1 MGFRKGRQYAT
12 TWYNRGLY
20 GPSGKYSRIECF
32 DEALKRDPEY
42 KEAWY
47 EKGLRHDS
55 EAEEAVKC
63 FDKVIALDP
72 KYEDVWYKKGKA
84 LSSLEKY
91 EEAIECF
98 DKVIALDPKRED
110 LWHMKGKAL
119 SGLKKYEEAI
129 ECFDKVTPRHRRD
142 RHDSYGSEV
151 WTSKGDALSG
161 LDDMKKAVK
170 CYDKA
175 TRLNDRNGWAWY
187 KKGNAHANDLYEYE
201 EAVKCFDEAIK
212 YNYNMPTAQAY
223 SWYNKGNCLSEGAGN
238 DTKEV
243 IKCFENAIDI
253 LDRAMK
259 DYPDQFANAENL
271 VDKADYIKSIYRE
284 WAYEALAIYREAEK
298 LDPSL
303 HEVIKDKKR
312 RMYLFNVFRASPS
325 IYKDY

>member
-12 TWYNRGLY
+12 TWYNRGLH

-47 EKGLRHDS
+47 EKGLRHDR

-175 TRLNDRNGWAWY
+175 TRLNDRNGRAWY
-187 KKGNAHANDLYEYE
+187 KKGHAYANDLYEYE
-201 EAVKCFDEAIK
+201 EGVKCFDKAIK
-212 YNYNMPTAQAY
+212 HNYRFPVVQAD
-223 SWYNKGNCLSEGAGN
+223 SWYNKGYCLSEGAGH
-238 DTKEV
+238 DRKET
-243 IKCFENAIDI
+243 IKCYENAIDV

-259 DYPDQFANAENL
+259 DYPEVFANANNL

-303 HEVIKDKKR
+303 HEEIKDRKR
-312 RMYLFNVFRASPS
+312 RMYKFNVLGGSPELHKN
-325 IYKDY
+325 Y